1 MSHPAS
7 SPFAVVILSTTT
19 YSAILRLLY
28 DEKQSN
34 SSVRV
39 LVKSI
44 SACHSIVATCLA
56 IVSLVQPWAIPS
68 SPQTTK
74 SPSSGIESSATGKLD
89 DTRNTLI
96 SGKNN
101 LANFITAWEAGY
113 LIYDT
118 GALFLESYV
127 RDKSRGYRSAL
138 IRLFRGSPIFVAHHV
153 LLISSLLWLQTY
165 IAKGKEKG
173 LKVIM
178 AFFLMNAS
186 NPLLHLRWWK
196 KKLTG
201 KRDME
206 VDAALAAVF
215 AITRF
220 GSVYWVMQ
228 TYGQYHGFGAWE
240 AFRRQRIECQAG
252 TGLLTGLNAL
262 WWVALLAQMARRRR

>member
-1 MSHPAS
+1 M
-7 SPFAVVILSTTT
+7 
-19 YSAILRLLY
+19 
-28 DEKQSN
+28 
-34 SSVRV
+34 
-39 LVKSI
+39 
-44 SACHSIVATCLA
+44 
-56 IVSLVQPWAIPS
+56 
-68 SPQTTK
+68 
-74 SPSSGIESSATGKLD
+74 
-89 DTRNTLI
+89 
-96 SGKNN
+96 
-101 LANFITAWEAGY
+101 ANFITAWEAGY